1 MMTSTL
7 QIQMNNARN
16 FIHHNYQRMPSL
28 HRLALLVGTN
38 ECTLKKCFK
47 QSFGTTVFGY
57 LFNLRMEMA
66 VQLLCNT
73 DEPVSTIGS
82 SGLRSPK
89 PLLHRL
95 QAQIWRI
102 AIAVSRP
109 AKQGRCKCM
118 TVKRIVRCFANSLN
132 LVSNFIEFGQQ
143 FH

>member
-7 QIQMNNARN
+7 QIQMDNART

-47 QSFGTTVFGY
+47 QSFGPTVFGY

-73 DEPVSTIGS
+73 DEPVSTIGYHLGYERQS
-82 SGLRSPK
+82 HFCTAFKRKYGVSPSLFRDQQNK
-89 PLLHRL
+89 
-95 QAQIWRI
+95 
-102 AIAVSRP
+102 AVAS
-109 AKQGRCKCM
+109 A
-118 TVKRIVRCFANSLN
+118 
-132 LVSNFIEFGQQ
+132 
-143 FH
+143 

>member
-7 QIQMNNARN
+7 QIQMDNART

-73 DEPVSTIGS
+73 DEPVSTIWVTSTKATSALPS
-82 SGLRSPK
+82 SANMAYR
-89 PLLHRL
+89 H
-95 QAQIWRI
+95 
-102 AIAVSRP
+102 
-109 AKQGRCKCM
+109 
-118 TVKRIVRCFANSLN
+118 RCFATSKTRPLQVHDSQKDSA
-132 LVSNFIEFGQQ
+132 LFCKFIEFGQQ
-143 FH
+143 SH

>member
-7 QIQMNNARN
+7 QIQMDNARN
-16 FIHHNYQRMPSL
+16 FIHQNYQHMPCL

-73 DEPVSTIGS
+73 EEPVSTIGYHLGYEHQS
-82 SGLRSPK
+82 HFCTAFKRKYGVSPSLFRDQQNK
-89 PLLHRL
+89 
-95 QAQIWRI
+95 
-102 AIAVSRP
+102 AIAS
-109 AKQGRCKCM
+109 A
-118 TVKRIVRCFANSLN
+118 
-132 LVSNFIEFGQQ
+132 
-143 FH
+143 

>member
-7 QIQMNNARN
+7 QIQMDNART

-66 VQLLCNT
+66 VQHRRTRFHHWL
-73 DEPVSTIGS
+73 S
-82 SGLRSPK
+82 SGLRAPK
-89 PLLHRL
+89 PLLHCL

-109 AKQGRCKCM
+109 AEQDRCKCM
-118 TVKRIVRCFANSLN
+118 TVKRIVCCFANSLN
-132 LVSNFIEFGQQ
+132 LVSNFIEFAQQ
-143 FH
+143 IQ